1 MKKDRARARWHKIRD
16 SLPAIVAF
24 GRDTTNCSGIVN
36 MLKDMKTITVRG
48 YPPFHLREY
57 PPKIIFSVDDTPSR

>member
-36 MLKDMKTITVRG
+36 MLKDTKTITVR
-48 YPPFHLREY
+48 EY
-57 PPKIIFSVDDTPSR
+57 PPLLPV